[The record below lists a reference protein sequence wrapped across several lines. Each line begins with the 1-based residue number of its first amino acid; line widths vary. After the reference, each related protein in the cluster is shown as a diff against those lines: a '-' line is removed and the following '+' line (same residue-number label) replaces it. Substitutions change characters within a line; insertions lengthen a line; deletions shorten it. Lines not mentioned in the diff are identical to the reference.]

1 MIAIRNHIEIK
12 VWDPQNESQAPRPS
26 TMATMATVRPAPWAG
41 PAPVPRRRGGR
52 LLRAAA
58 ALAAL
63 ALAGADLAAAQM
75 DPEDPLAV
83 EASARCRV
91 EFNAT
96 GFPEGVAFFIPN
108 PTEAFSNRPI
118 REAETLNRFTEDFA
132 EDFVDQYNMA
142 MTGWRKKKKGGGWK
156 KAYTVVT
163 ATGIAFDATTQTLR
177 YGFEQFPGQAGVTKN
192 FGGGGGKKKVTLR
205 FCTMFKD
212 GLHK

>member
-1 MIAIRNHIEIK
+1 MT
-12 VWDPQNESQAPRPS
+12 P
-26 TMATMATVRPAPWAG
+26 MATVRPAPWAG
-41 PAPVPRRRGGR
+41 PAPVPRRRGGGC
-52 LLRAAA
+52 LLRAAAA

-63 ALAGADLAAAQM
+63 ALAGADLAAAQ
-75 DPEDPLAV
+75 PEDPLAV

-96 GFPEGVAFFIPN
+96 GFPEGVVFFIPD
-108 PTEAFSNRPI
+108 PTEKFINRPI
-118 REAETLNRFTEDFA
+118 REAETLNRFTKDFA

-142 MTGWRKKKKGGGWK
+142 MTGWRKKKKGGWK

-163 ATGIAFDATTQTLR
+163 ATGIAFDTATGELR

-212 GLHK
+212 GLHM

>member
-1 MIAIRNHIEIK
+1 MT
-12 VWDPQNESQAPRPS
+12 P
-26 TMATMATVRPAPWAG
+26 MATVRPAPWAG
-41 PAPVPRRRGGR
+41 PAPVPRRRRGGR
-52 LLRAAA
+52 LLRAA

-75 DPEDPLAV
+75 DPENPATGLLAV
-83 EASARCRV
+83 EGSARCRV

-96 GFPEGVAFFIPN
+96 GFPEGVVFFIPDR
-108 PTEAFSNRPI
+108 TEAFSKRPI
-118 REAETLNRFTEDFA
+118 REAETLNRFTKDFA

-163 ATGIAFDATTQTLR
+163 ATGIAFDTATGELR

-212 GLHK
+212 GLHM